1 MHTHTLHTYRKLY
14 LPFVTWE
21 TEPYGRLWMPKK
33 TRYDNLIVQVFNVV
47 SDCELFLSACVN
59 PLQSDFSQHK
69 K

>member
-1 MHTHTLHTYRKLY
+1 MGDWAIWKALDA
-14 LPFVTWE
+14 
-21 TEPYGRLWMPKK
+21 KK